1 MRCLVLCCF
10 VSACWAQSTTY
21 APVLAS
27 AGYLNPSLLPVA
39 PGQLLTLFVQPAP
52 SDANPTVSAVFWNGS
67 DQPMPVQQV
76 QRVGVCP
83 SLSNP
88 SCAQSLAVT
97 VEIPFGIPVLCP
109 LCENPIQ
116 AQGSIA
122 VSVNGV
128 KSSYVD
134 VQPLQDQVHFLT
146 ACDIVVSGSA
156 TPLLYSTG
164 LPCSPIITHPD
175 GTAVSA
181 IRPALAGEELVA
193 YATGLGQTNPPLTT
207 GQPAA
212 ASTPTVTAF
221 NVDFNYRPNAL
232 ATKPGAVGAP
242 VAAALFT
249 GATKGYIG
257 LYQINFVVPPPPAG
271 LSPCVDFTAIP
282 LGGNVVQSNLTVS
295 VGSNY
300 SFDGAGIC
308 VEPSGTAQPLSQ

>member
-156 TPLLYSTG
+156 TPLFVQHGLALLTHHHALRRNGRLRHPPRAGRRRTGGVCHRPWANQSTA
-164 LPCSPIITHPD
+164 H
-175 GTAVSA
+175 
-181 IRPALAGEELVA
+181 
-193 YATGLGQTNPPLTT
+193 Y
-207 GQPAA
+207 
-212 ASTPTVTAF
+212 
-221 NVDFNYRPNAL
+221 
-232 ATKPGAVGAP
+232 
-242 VAAALFT
+242 
-249 GATKGYIG
+249 GATRGCEHPYGHGVQRRFQLSTECAGHQARHCRCSGGGCAFYWRHEGVYRSVPNQFRCAAPSSRVIAVRG
-257 LYQINFVVPPPPAG
+257 FYGHSNGWQCSSIQPYSECRLELFVRRRR
-271 LSPCVDFTAIP
+271 
-282 LGGNVVQSNLTVS
+282 NLR
-295 VGSNY
+295 
-300 SFDGAGIC
+300 
-308 VEPSGTAQPLSQ
+308 